1 MRVKLVTDSTS
12 CLCKEFYEQENIGV
26 IESLLRIDGETKRD
40 LSDIE
45 REDFLNK
52 LNKLELYPYSA
63 HADFQDIIKVIED
76 TISDGFDEIFYIG
89 VSKKITN
96 QYEIVEFVSQEYK
109 EKIKITLFQSGYMGS
124 SQGGMVLIANKL
136 LKEGKSVD
144 EIIEILNTNKDKIKT
159 MIVCDSFKAL
169 FKTGKVRRKD
179 NITTI
184 AKYFE
189 KTCLYKP
196 IAEISHDIG
205 VVNVGKAKSKR
216 LALRKATKL
225 MSRELS
231 NEVDYDLVFSKI
243 ESDKYFSI
251 IEKKIRKQFRIKEV
265 LHWEASPV
273 IIWAIGKKS
282 IKFALIPHF

>member
-1 MRVKLVTDSTS
+1 MRIKLVTDSTS

-26 IESLLRIDGETKRD
+26 IESLLRIDGESKRD

-45 REDFLNK
+45 RGDFLNK
-52 LNKLELYPYSA
+52 LNKLDLLPYSA
-63 HADFQDIIKVIED
+63 HANFQDIIKVFED

-109 EKIKITLFQSGYMGS
+109 EKIKMTLFQSGYMGS

-159 MIVCDSFKAL
+159 MIVCDSFKTL
-169 FKTGKVRRKD
+169 FKTGKVRRKE
-179 NITTI
+179 NITTLVRW
-184 AKYFE
+184 FE

-196 IAEISHDIG
+196 IAEINHDIG
-205 VVNVGKAKSKR
+205 VVAVGKAKSKR
-216 LALRKATKL
+216 LALRKALKL

-231 NEVDYDLVFSKI
+231 KEVDYDLVFSKI

-273 IIWAIGKKS
+273 VIWAIGKKS